1 MNAKPAALPAAKP
14 LQLAT
19 ILLVEDD
26 KSVRYVA
33 RTMLLQRGYTV
44 LCAGDG
50 DSALKI
56 ARRHHDHI
64 DLLIA
69 DLVMPGMKG
78 PQLAKR
84 LRALQP
90 DLQVLFMSGLMQED
104 IVPGTIPSEAGFL
117 EKPFTPQALVAKV
130 QEILAG
136 SRQ

>member
-1 MNAKPAALPAAKP
+1 MHAQPATFPAGSS
-14 LQLAT
+14 LQPTT

-26 KSVRYVA
+26 KNVRYVA

-56 ARRHHDHI
+56 ARRHRDHI

-69 DLVMPGMKG
+69 DLVMPGMNG
-78 PQLAKR
+78 PQLAKQ
-84 LRALQP
+84 LRARQP
-90 DLQVLFMSGLMQED
+90 NLHVLFMSGVMQED
-104 IVPGTIPSEAGFL
+104 IAPGRIPSEAGFL

-130 QEILAG
+130 QEVLAG
-136 SRQ
+136 S

>member
-1 MNAKPAALPAAKP
+1 MHANPATVPPSASLRP
-14 LQLAT
+14 AT

-26 KSVRYVA
+26 KGVRDFA
-33 RTMLLQRGYTV
+33 RSMLLQRGYTV